1 MRAAILPMTNG
12 YRQGRVRQRLAQTS
26 ALGGALAAVLVVTP
40 ARAQSLPSAGDG
52 VVMQGAATI
61 TNPSADL
68 LTVTVGPAAPR
79 TVIDWNSFD
88 IGAGQ
93 TAEFRDGTSGTAPLA
108 VLNRVIGVP
117 EMGSPDRIITQSRI
131 AGNLLSDSNISVY
144 ILNPQGVLFTTGA
157 TTQPGVS
164 VGSLIVS
171 SLNVSDAE
179 FMAGGGMTFSGSG
192 TGPITVDQGVS
203 ISATAASAR
212 GIIALI
218 GARVDTRGTL
228 NATGDVALVAAD
240 SATVNLDGSPL
251 SVTIAEGTQ
260 LTNPI
265 VAYGTIEGRSVLL
278 AAATH
283 DTITNALLDV
293 QATITATTAFATD
306 SGIVL
311 AAGTGATGVSI
322 PGGAGLGA
330 NGAVSLEL
338 TGDLTATGDGG
349 GIEIRAK
356 SGITATTSP
365 GVLSAAQGL
374 VVAANAG
381 DLAMGDGIGGRVTI
395 STVDGAIMAGDLSA
409 SIGNVTVTAGAGA
422 VTLGDLV
429 ADGSVSVAGN
439 SIEMGSGTAMAG
451 DLVLDDGGA
460 ATGNFTATTLSAQTG
475 IFVSTGGTFLLDSA
489 TAIGSAADI
498 SVLAGEIGG
507 PGGAA
512 PTLSAGG
519 SILVSATNGIS
530 LATAAAGGNLA
541 VIGTT
546 VTAAGLTASG
556 GTLQAAATNGALT
569 LGTTTSQWDSMLTAT
584 TALTAT
590 GSVSSSAGSLVVSG
604 RSVALDT
611 AQAATSL
618 DVTGSGSTVALAS
631 GMAGTVA
638 TITAAGAMTLGTVD
652 ATRIAI
658 TAGGALTAAR
668 LSATQTGTATDAL
681 AASAASL
688 AITAAQAGGT
698 ALLFSTGG
706 DASVGSLVAG
716 HDAFVSAAAQ
726 AVLGAAS
733 VGRDLGVSG
742 VDVRLGSG
750 TTAIQSAGRTASYTA
765 TGGTIAT
772 VAGTSGLVL
781 RGDAAAI
788 GAGTAGTG
796 AILLNASTGIA
807 LGGVA
812 LVTGDPAST
821 VNTGDIGIRLATAGS
836 PLTLGTIAANGL
848 RGITSGSP
856 LTVDGAVTLGSTMLS
871 NGLTL
876 STPGAISLAGVT
888 ISGAG
893 QALSLAS
900 TGAATMVTATGT
912 LSALAG
918 VAVGANGDL
927 SLADVSSGTGAT
939 TIASEDGAI
948 TAGMI
953 SGGPVTATARNAL
966 SLASVAANGSVA
978 LSSNTAGIS
987 VTGDILAGGD
997 IGIDAPG
1004 TVQLSDLRSTAGTI
1018 GFGGTTPTGIIFAGA
1033 VRAFGGLTAMRGPG
1047 FSFASAT
1054 SDTAAVTLSAS
1065 DGDLIVSGG
1074 VNAATA
1080 TDILGGS
1087 VSLGS
1092 LTSGTTAG
1100 LVSTGAMTVTGDILA
1115 GGDVTIDAP
1124 GTIQLR
1130 DVRSTAGA
1138 IGFGSTTPPTGTM
1151 SANAVRAFGGLT
1163 ATRSPGL
1170 SFASATSDTAGVT
1183 LSTSNGD
1190 LVVSGGVN
1198 AAAATDI
1205 LGGSVSLGSLT
1216 SGTMAGLVSTGAIT
1230 ITGDIL
1236 AGGDITIDAP
1246 GTVQLRDVRSTAGAI
1261 GFGSTTPTGTLSAR
1275 AVRAFGGLTA
1285 TRSSGLSF
1293 ASATS
1298 DTAAVTLSASDGGI
1312 TISGATRAGTDVDAS
1327 GLVLAFGAVT
1337 ADTGHVDLFAADT
1350 LDAGA
1355 LSAGDYVLADGAA
1368 GVTLASATSTNANVG
1383 VFGGTGPISV
1393 TGPITA
1399 TGRIDAA
1406 GNGPVTLG
1414 AVTSSESLIDIES
1427 SGGALRVGVVDAALT
1442 VDLSGATDTS
1452 ADSVRARLGDASLTA
1467 AAGALTVTGS
1477 VNAGGAVT
1485 AIAAG
1490 DVTLGSVTATGDAE
1504 SLLRA
1509 AGGLLRVSGAI
1520 DTVGAVT
1527 ARGATGALLGSV
1539 TSHGSAV
1546 TLGSEERAVT
1556 AGVVSAAGDA
1566 TITAQTGVTLGGMF
1580 TETET
1585 GMGSVRA
1592 NTGDVTITG
1601 AVSTGGGFEA
1611 VTPGMITLASVTAR
1625 GGDVLLDGGTISA
1638 GAVAASDFAV
1648 VRTLG
1653 SMTLASVASD
1663 DAAVSFEAGE
1673 TLTVTGATTAQ
1684 NGVTAISA
1692 GAQALGDVT
1701 SRGGSVLLTATAGP
1715 IAAGA
1720 VSADGLLDIAGETG
1734 IALGSARSAGDAVA
1748 LAASAGALTVTGAT
1762 RARGTIDLTARD
1774 RIALGDVTSDLA
1786 TVTVASDTQSIGAA
1800 AVMAVGAINLAG
1812 ATGVSLGSAI
1822 SSGDAVAVRSGA
1834 GGVAVSGAMRAASDV
1849 LTEAAGVVALDTV
1862 VADAGMVTIRSAD
1875 GGITTTSIDAG
1886 TSLEVSGEN
1895 DLSLGSVTARGIGT
1909 GGSALLISRS
1919 GGITASP
1926 ISTATSLDVDAAT
1939 HVSLATAAV
1948 GREALV
1954 AGRDLSLGIIG
1965 AQSLDALARGGDLSL
1980 DVGTI
1985 RGAATLVGTGAT
1997 GTIAVTRL
2005 AAVGPI
2011 QITGAGAVRAD
2022 LLDGGAATIIAAGD
2036 VSGRSGGLAATTA
2049 ALTIDTGGAA
2059 AMAAVTTTGSASV
2072 TAGGAARLTGAI
2084 DVGGDLLVRGATVT
2098 LGDTGTS
2105 LTQRAAGSIQVV
2117 STTGGITGLDGLTLR
2132 SDATGAGGHD
2142 VELRSAAGL
2151 RFAPGTLVAGGT
2163 DRQSA
2168 LQLVG
2173 AAGAEMAFDGLEAR
2187 TIVSPAGLTRLE
2199 HSGNVTIARAATRD
2213 SLAITLS
2220 GDGAPALSIDTAEV
2234 RAGDLSL
2241 DAAGALSARAI
2252 AVAAGTTTM
2261 AGASV
2266 SAGPILTRALSATA
2280 RATDATFSTI
2290 DATAGAIAIRAEGDI
2305 AVTRATANESLT
2317 VTSIGGDVVAGPL
2330 TGGSVAVL
2338 ADAGNG
2344 SRGAISLTEVSGA
2357 AGVDLSGRTITAEA
2371 LTASAGAV
2379 TVSTQRDSAMVR
2391 DQAMTIGTIDAAGA
2405 ITLSSGNRVMAGSAP
2420 ITLGRAT
2427 SSGGP
2432 ISITTIG
2439 GGLIGGAPAGGDL
2452 RARVGDARPT
2462 LAADT
2467 GAITLDIDGAAVLG
2481 AVSGRQAT
2489 IVADSL
2495 DVISATA
2502 TGGALALTAR
2512 NGPLVLETGSARGAA
2527 TLDAGAA
2534 IMLGALDAASATL
2547 TGSDVATLG
2556 MVRAT
2561 VGDVRATVAG
2571 ALDATT
2577 LQAARDIVVDAGTA
2591 WIASADAQGGM
2602 LAMTAR
2608 SGALRL
2614 DVGHAATG
2622 AQLTAPTI
2630 SIGTLDAGSAEL
2642 TATGDLRADRL
2653 TTAADMRVIAG
2664 RDAVLGIVAGGG
2676 DVALAAGQ
2684 GLALGTVTTPAAL
2697 TLTGSRIAATM
2708 LDVAT
2713 LDVTAGA
2720 DGLDLGTTQVTNRA
2734 TLVSGGAAMLDR
2746 LEAGTIDLRATGA
2759 LTATLLGA
2767 RNGLDIVAGSAA
2779 IAATRIAG
2787 GGARLRTGDGLMLTE
2802 AVVTGDLDLVADGAL
2817 DAGSLDVTGA
2827 VTVTGGSGTFA
2838 TLTATGDVDL
2848 TAWAGDMDIGSATI
2862 GGALATRV
2870 AGIATIGDARVGG
2883 AVDIGAD
2890 RIAAGTITTP
2900 GALALTGRRIDA
2912 RALDGGTLSLIAGT
2926 AGADLATVAIG
2937 EDAMLLSGGDLAI
2950 GTLASTTAQLSAAGA
2965 IRLGTAT
2972 VTDTTTLTTAGA
2984 RGVATRA
2991 AGGGLSAVGTSITI
3005 GQARVDGAADLT
3017 ALDGIAIERLA
3028 AGSLIARGDAIAV
3041 TDAVVGHDVAL
3052 DGGSIALGSAVIGG
3066 SATIAARGR
3075 MAATTLD
3082 VGGPLDI
3089 TAGTLAL
3096 ATTTVR
3102 GGDATL
3108 TADDMQ
3114 IGTLSDSATARL
3126 TARQAIVA
3134 DRVEAGAGVVANA
3147 GRATLGETIAAG
3159 GDLAITTTSGD
3170 IRLGTARSSGAV
3182 LLASNGASA
3191 VTGAVS
3197 AGTTYRIDASA
3208 ITLGTTGLTAR
3219 QAANAVALTAR
3230 TGTIAAQGATT
3241 LAGPRGVTL
3250 TARGPGGGI
3259 AFAPDT
3265 AIDSSGADV
3274 MLATTGAASIGAIAA
3289 PVGAVRIDAADVAL
3303 TRAVTAQ
3310 SVTLNTVATT
3320 GITRIGDTAIGNE
3333 AEFGASG
3340 PRFDLSNAEI
3350 ALISAPTVTIASG
3363 ARDVVVGAVGLTAAT
3378 GSTRFAITASGRIDM
3393 LGRFVANGS
3402 PASRTIAFGNAVD
3415 GGLTRVIRVASTPA
3429 EGGRLLVGGATLDLT
3444 ADRIGMGFDRNFLD
3458 AIGYRTGIE
3467 LAVDLVSRLYVARPE
3482 STLYNAAALGGAP
3495 YADPLL
3501 LQAGALA
3508 FNYGRYALVQNST
3521 APGLESG
3528 VVLGGTGA
3536 PASGGAPLQLTTPGS
3551 VTNAFA
3557 LFGTIDG
3564 ISGRATALL
3573 GPSRLAI
3580 TPGVSPTTS
3589 RINGCIIGSGAGC
3602 LSNSIAQ
3609 PTPYVF
3615 DTSRAEIVRTADD
3628 LTLPFD
3634 PLIGT
3639 NNEALYLDNDVLP
3652 AASNARDCE
3661 GQTPCPTPR

>member
-429 ADGSVSVAGN
+429 AAGSVSVAGN
-439 SIEMGSGTAMAG
+439 SIQMGSGTAMAG
-451 DLVLDDGGA
+451 NLVLDGGA
-460 ATGNFTATTLSAQTG
+460 ATGNVTATTLSAQTG
-475 IFVSTGGTFLLDSA
+475 ISVSTGGTFSLDSA

-498 SVLAGEIGG
+498 SVSAGDMGG
-507 PGGAA
+507 PGGGAT
-512 PTLSAGG
+512 TLSAGG
-519 SILVSATNGIS
+519 NILVSATNGIS
-530 LATAAAGGNLA
+530 LATAAAGGNLELS
-541 VIGTT
+541 GTT
-546 VTAAGLTASG
+546 VTAAGLTAAG
-556 GTLQAAATNGALT
+556 GTLLVDATVGPLT
-569 LGTTTSQWDSMLTAT
+569 LGTTSSQWDTTLTAA

-590 GSVSSSAGSLVVSG
+590 GSVSSSAGSLAVSG
-604 RSVALDT
+604 GSVAVDT

-652 ATRIAI
+652 ATRIGI

-765 TGGTIAT
+765 TGGTVAT

-781 RGDAAAI
+781 RGDAVAI

-796 AILLNASTGIA
+796 AILLDASTGIA

-812 LVTGDPAST
+812 LVTGDPAGT
-821 VNTGDIGIRLATAGS
+821 ANTGDIGIRLATAGS
-836 PLTLGTIAANGL
+836 PLTLGMIAANGL

-953 SGGPVTATARNAL
+953 SGGPVTATAWNAL

-1004 TVQLSDLRSTAGTI
+1004 TVQLSDVRSTAGTI

-1047 FSFASAT
+1047 LSFASAT

-1100 LVSTGAMTVTGDILA
+1100 LISTGAMTVSGDILA
-1115 GGDVTIDAP
+1115 GGDISIDAP

-1130 DVRSTAGA
+1130 DVRSTAGT
-1138 IGFGSTTPPTGTM
+1138 IGFGSTTPTGTL
-1151 SANAVRAFGGLT
+1151 STRAVRAFGGLS
-1163 ATRSPGL
+1163 ATRAPGL

-1183 LSTSNGD
+1183 LAASDGD
-1190 LVVSGGVN
+1190 LVVSGGVD
-1198 AAAATDI
+1198 AATATDI

-1216 SGTMAGLVSTGAIT
+1216 SGTMAGLASTGAIT
-1230 ITGDIL
+1230 VTGDIL

-1246 GTVQLRDVRSTAGAI
+1246 GTVQLRDVRSTAGTI
-1261 GFGSTTPTGTLSAR
+1261 GFGSTTPPTGTISAN

-1312 TISGATRAGTDVDAS
+1312 TVLGATRAGTDVDAS

-1442 VDLSGATDTS
+1442 VDLSGATDMS

-1477 VNAGGAVT
+1477 VNAGGAVLANAT
-1485 AIAAG
+1485 G

-1509 AGGLLRVSGAI
+1509 AGGLLSVSGAI

-1527 ARGATGALLGSV
+1527 ARGATGAMLGSV

-1546 TLGSEERAVT
+1546 TLGSEERGVT

-1566 TITAQTGVTLGGMF
+1566 TITAQTGVTLGALF
-1580 TETET
+1580 TEA
-1585 GMGSVRA
+1585 GAGSVRA
-1592 NTGDVTITG
+1592 TTGDVTIAG

-1611 VTPGMITLASVTAR
+1611 VTPGTITLASVTAR
-1625 GGDVLLDGGTISA
+1625 GGDVLLDGGTVLA
-1638 GAVAASDFAV
+1638 GAVAASDSV
-1648 VRTLG
+1648 VLRTLG
-1653 SMTLASVASD
+1653 SMTLASVAST
-1663 DAAVSFEAGE
+1663 DAAVAFEAGDM
-1673 TLTVTGATTAQ
+1673 LTVTGATTAQ
-1684 NGVTAISA
+1684 DGVTAISA

-1720 VSADGLLDIAGETG
+1720 VSAGGLLDIAGETG
-1734 IALGSARSAGDAVA
+1734 VTLGSARSVGDAVA
-1748 LAASAGALTVTGAT
+1748 LGASAGALTVTGAT
-1762 RARGTIDLTARD
+1762 RARGAVGLTARD
-1774 RIALGDVTSDLA
+1774 RIALGDVTSDLV

-1800 AVMAVGAINLAG
+1800 AVMAVGAIDLAG

-2059 AMAAVTTTGSASV
+2059 TMAAVITTGAASV

-2338 ADAGNG
+2338 ADASNG

-2481 AVSGRQAT
+2481 AVSGRQAM
-2489 IVADSL
+2489 IVADNL

-2502 TGGALALTAR
+2502 TGGALALTTR

-2527 TLDAGAA
+2527 TLDAGGA

-2591 WIASADAQGGM
+2591 WIASADAQDGM

-2630 SIGTLDAGSAEL
+2630 SIGTLDAGSADL
-2642 TATGDLRADRL
+2642 AVTGDLRADRV
-2653 TTAADMRVIAG
+2653 TTVADMRVTAG

-2684 GLALGTVTTPAAL
+2684 GLTLGTVTTPAAL

-2734 TLVSGGAAMLDR
+2734 TLVSGGAATLDR

-2767 RNGLDIVAGSAA
+2767 RNGLDIVASSAA

-2787 GGARLRTGDGLMLTE
+2787 GGARLRTGESLMLTE

-2817 DAGSLDVTGA
+2817 DVGSLDVTGA
-2827 VTVTGGSGTFA
+2827 VMATGGSGAFA

-2870 AGIATIGDARVGG
+2870 AGIATVGDARVGG

-2900 GALALTGRRIDA
+2900 ATLTLTGRRIDA
-2912 RALDGGTLSLIAGT
+2912 RTLDGGTLSLIAGT

-2937 EDAMLLSGGDLAI
+2937 EDATLLSGGDLAI

-2984 RGVATRA
+2984 RSVATRA

-3005 GQARVDGAADLT
+3005 GQARVDGAVDLT

-3041 TDAVVGHDVAL
+3041 TDAVVGHDVTL

-3082 VGGPLDI
+3082 VGGRLDV

-3102 GGDATL
+3102 GGDASL
-3108 TADDMQ
+3108 TADDLQ
-3114 IGTLSDSATARL
+3114 IGTVSDSGTARL

-3134 DRVEAGAGVVANA
+3134 DLVEAGAGVVANA
-3147 GRATLGETIAAG
+3147 GRATIGGAIAAG

-3230 TGTIAAQGATT
+3230 TGTITAQGATT

-3259 AFAPDT
+3259 AFAPET
-3265 AIDSSGADV
+3265 ATDSSGADV

-3508 FNYGRYALVQNST
+3508 FNYGRYALVQNSA